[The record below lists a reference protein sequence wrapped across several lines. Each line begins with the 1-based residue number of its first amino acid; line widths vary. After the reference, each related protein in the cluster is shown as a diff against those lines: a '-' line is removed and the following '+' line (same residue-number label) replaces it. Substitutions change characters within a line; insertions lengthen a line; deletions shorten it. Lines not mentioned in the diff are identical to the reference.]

1 MSVSNLIT
9 INQGQTA
16 NLRVQ
21 LIDGNT
27 GNPFNLAGLTGAT
40 GIFPAADG
48 ESGLAASGELVS
60 EDLGTLSF
68 NMDEDFTND
77 LNVGEQQSFQVM
89 VDQGNVRSIA
99 TLSQVLTVIAP
110 PFAPVNFGP

>member
-1 MSVSNLIT
+1 MSLNSIT

-16 NLRVQ
+16 NLSVQ

-27 GNPFNLAGLTGAT
+27 GNPFNLGGLTGAT

-48 ESGLAASGELVS
+48 QSGLAATGTLLSA
-60 EDLGTLSF
+60 DLGTLSF
-68 NMDEDFTND
+68 NLDEAFTED

-89 VDQGNVRSIA
+89 VDQGAIRSIA

>member
-1 MSVSNLIT
+1 MISNLLT

-16 NLRVQ
+16 QLSVQ

-27 GNPFNLAGLTGAT
+27 GNPFNLGGLTGAT
-40 GIFPAADG
+40 GIFPALDG
-48 ESGLAASGELVS
+48 ESGLAASGQVIS

-68 NMDEDFTND
+68 NLDEAFTEA

-89 VDQGNVRSIA
+89 VDQGSVRSIA
-99 TLSQVLTVIAP
+99 TLGQVLTVIAP
-110 PFAPVNFGP
+110 PFTPVSFGP